1 MAEPYFYDA
10 TTKVGDEEGINK
22 FVLKSMVDEVAH
34 STYHNYSR
42 HIRGTSKKPI
52 LSSNYVVT

>member
-22 FVLKSMVDEVAH
+22 FTFKAMADEVADG
-34 STYHNYSR
+34 TYHNFAR
-42 HIRGTSKKPI
+42 
-52 LSSNYVVT
+52 